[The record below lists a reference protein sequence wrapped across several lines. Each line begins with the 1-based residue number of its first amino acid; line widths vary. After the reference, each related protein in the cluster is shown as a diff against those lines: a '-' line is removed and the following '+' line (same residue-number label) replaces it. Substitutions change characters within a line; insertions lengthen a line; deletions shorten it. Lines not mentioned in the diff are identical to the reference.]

1 MGLVANVRSWHH
13 NSKRINQDAISARS
27 IFFQNQTPRIS
38 REDDRLRITFH
49 GAARQ
54 VTGTAHLVEIGPYKI
69 LLDCGLFDSNRI
81 DPESPNRHFTFEPRE
96 LDAVI
101 VSHAHNDHIGRL
113 PRLVRSGYKGPIY
126 STRASADILNVMLRD
141 SARIQRDDLRNAG
154 TRNLHAEAI
163 EPLFELADVEWV
175 VERLSRLPYASPTEI
190 LPGIHLTYW
199 DAGHIL
205 GSAITQLDFE
215 ENGKRRR
222 FVFTGDLGRR
232 NMELLPDPT
241 IVKDIDILVSEGT
254 YGNRELEPYDKLIKQ
269 LHAIVARATR
279 LQSKVVIPAFSL
291 GRTQRMV
298 YCLQELFTLHKVRP
312 IPIFVD
318 SPLALRL
325 TEIHRDHPEA
335 YTKSARRLMDKDP
348 MYFGSKYVEFCASW
362 DDSRR
367 LNYLPGPMVIIA
379 SSGMCEAGRIRH
391 HLRHVVDD
399 PDNAIV
405 IVSYQAEGTLGRQL
419 AEGVERVQI
428 MDQWHD
434 LNAAVYVL
442 DGFSGHA
449 DRNDL
454 AWWYEQTGGGIE
466 HAFLVHGEPESL
478 EALTPLLQP
487 HVNSPVQIP
496 DRLTTY
502 EV

>member
-1 MGLVANVRSWHH
+1 LEEN
-13 NSKRINQDAISARS
+13 
-27 IFFQNQTPRIS
+27 T
-38 REDDRLRITFH
+38 RLRITFH

-54 VTGTAHLVEIGPYKI
+54 VTGTAHLLEIHGSRI
-69 LLDCGLFDSNRI
+69 LLDFGLFDSDRS
-81 DPESPNRHFTFEPRE
+81 DPESPNRQFAFDPRD

-113 PRLVRSGYKGPIY
+113 PCLVRAGYKGPFY
-126 STRASADILNVMLRD
+126 ATHATADITNVMLRD
-141 SARIQRDDLRNAG
+141 SARIQREEARNAQIRDG
-154 TRNLHAEAI
+154 NDAI
-163 EPLFELADVEWV
+163 EPLFELVDVEWV
-175 VERLSRLPYASPTEI
+175 VERLCRLGYGTLQEI
-190 LPGIHLTYW
+190 VPGVTLTFL

-205 GSAITQLDFE
+205 GSALVQLDFE
-215 ENGKRRR
+215 EQGRRRR

-232 NMELLPDPT
+232 NMGLLPDPT
-241 IVKDIDILVSEGT
+241 TIQNIDILVSEST
-254 YGNRELEPYDKLIKQ
+254 YGNRELDTYDRLIKQ

-279 LQSKVVIPAFSL
+279 LQSKIVIPAFSL

-298 YCLQELFTLHKVRP
+298 YCLQELFTVHKVRP
-312 IPIFVD
+312 IPVYVD

-335 YTKSARRLMDKDP
+335 YSPAARRLMDKDP

-367 LNYLPGPMVIIA
+367 LNHMNGPMVIIA

-391 HLRHVVDD
+391 HLRRVVED

-419 AEGVERVQI
+419 AEGVERVEI
-428 MDQWHD
+428 LEQWHD

-454 AWWYEQTGGGIE
+454 AWWFEQTGGQIE
-466 HAFLVHGEPESL
+466 HGFLVHGEPESL
-478 EALTPLLQP
+478 EALAPVLQP
-487 HVNSPVQIP
+487 HLRNPVQIP
-496 DRLTTY
+496 ERHASY
-502 EV
+502 EI

>member
-1 MGLVANVRSWHH
+1 M
-13 NSKRINQDAISARS
+13 
-27 IFFQNQTPRIS
+27 
-38 REDDRLRITFH
+38 RITFH

-54 VTGTAHLVEIGPYKI
+54 VTGTAHLLEIGPSKV

-81 DPESPNRHFTFEPRE
+81 DPESPNRQFTFSPRE

-113 PRLVRSGYKGPIY
+113 PCLVRAGYKGPIF
-126 STRASADILNVMLRD
+126 TTPATGDIVSVMLRD
-141 SARIQRDDLRNAG
+141 SARIQREDLRNAHL
-154 TRNLHAEAI
+154 RNPSAEPI

-175 VERLSRLPYASPTEI
+175 VEQTRRIPYSQPVEI
-190 LPGIHLTYW
+190 VPGVVLTYL

-205 GSAITQLDFE
+205 GSALVQIDFE
-215 ENGKRRR
+215 EGDRKRR

-232 NMELLPDPT
+232 NMGLLPDPT
-241 IVKDIDILVSEGT
+241 VVKDIDILVSEST
-254 YGNRELEPYDKLIKQ
+254 YGNRELDPYDKLMKQ

-279 LQSKVVIPAFSL
+279 LQSKIVIPAFSL

-298 YCLQELFTLHKVRP
+298 YCLQELFAMHKVRP
-312 IPIFVD
+312 IPIHVD

-325 TEIHRDHPEA
+325 TDIHRDYPES
-335 YTKSARRLMDKDP
+335 YTPTARRLMDKDP

-367 LNYLPGPMVIIA
+367 LNFLPGPMVVIA

-391 HLRHVVDD
+391 HLRHVVED

-405 IVSYQAEGTLGRQL
+405 IVSYQAEGTLGRKL

-454 AWWYEQTGGGIE
+454 AWWYEQTGGAIE
-466 HAFLVHGEPESL
+466 RGFLVHGEPESL
-478 EALTPLLQP
+478 EALAPVLQQ
-487 HVNSPVQIP
+487 HVANPVEIP
-496 DRLTTY
+496 DPLASY

>member
-1 MGLVANVRSWHH
+1 
-13 NSKRINQDAISARS
+13 
-27 IFFQNQTPRIS
+27 
-38 REDDRLRITFH
+38 LRITFH

-54 VTGTAHLVEIGPYKI
+54 VTGSAHLLEIDRYKI
-69 LLDCGLFDSNRI
+69 LLDCGLFDSKRLE
-81 DPESPNRHFTFEPRE
+81 PESPNRRFTFEPRD

-113 PRLVRSGYKGPIY
+113 PCLIRAGYNGPFF
-126 STRASADILNVMLRD
+126 TTGATGDILSVMLRD
-141 SARIQRDDLRNAG
+141 SARIQREELRNA
-154 TRNLHAEAI
+154 HARQPDGAAV

-175 VERLSRLPYASPTEI
+175 VERLRRRPYREPVEI
-190 LPGIHLTYW
+190 VPGVTLTYH

-205 GSAITQLDFE
+205 GSAVTQLDFRE
-215 ENGKRRR
+215 GGRDRR

-232 NMELLPDPT
+232 HMALLPDPT
-241 IVKDIDILVSEGT
+241 VVKDIDILVTEST
-254 YGNRELEPYDKLIKQ
+254 YGNRELDPYDKLMKQ
-269 LHAIVARATR
+269 LHAIIARAIR

-298 YCLQELFTLHKVRP
+298 YCLQELFTMHKLRP
-312 IPIFVD
+312 IPVYVD

-325 TEIHRDHPEA
+325 TDIHRDHPEA
-335 YTKSARRLMDKDP
+335 YTEHARRLMDKDP
-348 MYFGSKYVEFCASW
+348 KYFGSKYVEFCASW

-391 HLRHVVDD
+391 HLRHVVTD
-399 PDNAIV
+399 PDNAVV

-419 AEGVERVQI
+419 AEGAERVQI
-428 MDQWHD
+428 MDQWYD

-454 AWWYEQTGGGIE
+454 TWWFEQTGGRIE
-466 HAFLVHGEPESL
+466 RGFLVHGEPESM
-478 EALTPLLQP
+478 EALAPVLQEQVLNPVVCPEPLA
-487 HVNSPVQIP
+487 S
-496 DRLTTY
+496 Y